1 MSRTNMPAFTAEAS
15 LSPTRG
21 RYGTAGM
28 GAGPDAGGAV
38 VPQFSWCYY
47 TYVGLHMNPMKR
59 CCVCDDYGGG
69 CVCRTAR
76 GPVLFPSH
84 GEPSD

>member
-1 MSRTNMPAFTAEAS
+1 MPDFTAEAS
-15 LSPTRG
+15 LAPTRG
-21 RYGTAGM
+21 RYGAARM
-28 GAGPDAGGAV
+28 SAAPDGSGVV

-47 TYVGLHMNPMKR
+47 TYVGLNMNPMKR

-76 GPVLFPSH
+76 GPVLFPSV
-84 GEPSD
+84 GEPVD